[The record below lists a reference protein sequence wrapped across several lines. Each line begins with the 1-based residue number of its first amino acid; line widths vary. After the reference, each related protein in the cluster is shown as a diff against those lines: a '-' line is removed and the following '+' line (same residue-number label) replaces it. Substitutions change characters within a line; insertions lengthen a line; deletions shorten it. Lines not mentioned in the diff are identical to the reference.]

1 MRKAFLLGTGF
12 AALCATSFNQ
22 PLQAATLDDVIAR
35 LDTLERSNAKL
46 AKENAQLR
54 ERVNHMGAPAAGTV
68 AVAPPTSPKGNPVQ
82 HAAVAPSPA
91 PAPEHAVVSI
101 GGAPIYS
108 KAPGGNAF
116 VDNTTVT
123 LYGHVDVSGD
133 VFNPGVYDQGTK
145 FGVSSNLTYFGV
157 RARHNLEPYG
167 YPGWAAV
174 AQFESLVEVAAV
186 PTERAAFGTRDS
198 FIGMESP
205 WGAIKAGKA
214 DTPYKKATAK
224 FDPFSATLGDYNSI
238 MGNTGGDLRAEFDW
252 RAAHAVWYKS
262 PVWNG
267 LQATV
272 MVSPGQNTARDNS
285 DYALGDFNCP
295 ATSARGSGS
304 GFPLTAAPEGCTD
317 GSYGNLYSASL
328 TYNRGPFT
336 AVAAYELH
344 EGTNRTGDEA
354 VTPLSNGGVLIVP
367 PGAVGIANEWA
378 AKAGA
383 GYQFNDMIGTLQL
396 YGIYEVMRREHTVA
410 AFNERSRDGYFLSAT
425 QTIDK
430 WDLSASWA
438 HANSSPGSPG
448 TGVLNTYTVAAPAPA
463 GAADFALNTLEL
475 QRRPVCGGLEVSL
488 QSVREL
494 VHGRQLS
501 SQRTRRP
508 LLPRRQWPRLRCLR
522 PRRQQQR
529 RCRQQDRSGLERH
542 DVRFLKRQATKP
554 IAGEP
559 RGSPEVA

>member
-1 MRKAFLLGTGF
+1 MRKAFLVGTGV
-12 AALCATSFNQ
+12 AALCVTSLYQ
-22 PLQAATLDDVIAR
+22 PLQAATLEDVIAR
-35 LDTLERSNAKL
+35 LDALERSNAKL

-54 ERVNHMGAPAAGTV
+54 ERVNQIGEPRAAASAPV
-68 AVAPPTSPKGNPVQ
+68 SPKGNPVL

-91 PAPEHAVVSI
+91 PAPAAEHAVVSI
-101 GGAPIYS
+101 GGAPLYS

-123 LYGHVDVSGD
+123 LYGHVDLSGD

-167 YPGWAAV
+167 MPGWAAV

-198 FIGMESP
+198 FLGMESP

-252 RAAHAVWYKS
+252 RAAHAIWYES

-267 LQATV
+267 FQAAI
-272 MVSPGQNTARDNS
+272 MVSPGQNTAKDNS

-295 ATSARGSGS
+295 GTSARGSGS
-304 GFPLTAAPEGCTD
+304 GFPLTSAPEGCTD

-328 TYNRGPFT
+328 TYNQGPFT
-336 AVAAYELH
+336 AVAAYEMH

-354 VTPLSNGGVLIVP
+354 VTPLSNGGVLVVP

-378 AKAGA
+378 AKVGA
-383 GYQFNDMIGTLQL
+383 GYKFNDVVGTLQL
-396 YGIYEVMRREHTVA
+396 YGIYEMMRREHTVA

-425 QTIDK
+425 QSVNN
-430 WDLSASWA
+430 WDVSASWA

-448 TGVLNTYTVAAPAPA
+448 TGVLNTYTALAPAPA
-463 GAADFALNTLEL
+463 GAADFALNTLDSSADQYAVGL
-475 QRRPVCGGLEVSL
+475 KYHFSPFVAWYLVGSYLRNGPGAHYCLGVSGHGYGVCGRDANNNV
-488 QSVREL
+488 V
-494 VHGRQLS
+494 
-501 SQRTRRP
+501 
-508 LLPRRQWPRLRCLR
+508 
-522 PRRQQQR
+522 
-529 RCRQQDRSGLERH
+529 
-542 DVRFLKRQATKP
+542 
-554 IAGEP
+554 AGNKAEAVTT
-559 RGSPEVA
+559 GMTFDF

>member
-12 AALCATSFNQ
+12 AALCATSFNHQ
-22 PLQAATLDDVIAR
+22 LHAASLDEVVAR
-35 LDTLERSNAKL
+35 LDALERSNAKL

-54 ERVNHMGAPAAGTV
+54 ERVNHVGEPKAAAAAAPSA
-68 AVAPPTSPKGNPVQ
+68 SPKGNPVQ
-82 HAAVAPSPA
+82 HAAVAPSPTPTA
-91 PAPEHAVVSI
+91 APEHTVVSV
-101 GGAPIYS
+101 GGAPLYS

-116 VDNTTVT
+116 IDNTTVT
-123 LYGHVDVSGD
+123 LYGHVDLSGD

-157 RARHNLEPYG
+157 RARHNLDPYG
-167 YPGWAAV
+167 YPGWAAI

-205 WGAIKAGKA
+205 WGTIKAGKA

-224 FDPFSATLGDYNSI
+224 YDPFSATLGDYNSI

-252 RAAHAVWYKS
+252 RAAHAIWYES
-262 PVWNG
+262 PVWYG
-267 LQATV
+267 FQAAV
-272 MVSPGQNTARDNS
+272 MVSPGQNTAKDNS

-304 GFPLTAAPEGCTD
+304 GFPLTSAPEGCTD

-328 TYNRGPFT
+328 TYNQGPFT

-367 PGAVGIANEWA
+367 PGSVGIANEWA
-378 AKAGA
+378 AKVGA
-383 GYQFNDMIGTLQL
+383 GYKLNDMIGTLQL

-410 AFNERSRDGYFLSAT
+410 DFNERSRDGYFLSAS
-425 QTIDK
+425 QTVDK
-430 WDLSASWA
+430 WDISASWA
-438 HANSSPGSPG
+438 HANASPGSPG
-448 TGVLNTYTVAAPAPA
+448 TGVLNAYPTAGVPVSAPA
-463 GAADFALNTLEL
+463 GATDFALNSVDSSADQYALGVKYHFSPFVSWYMVGSYL
-475 QRRPVCGGLEVSL
+475 RNGPGAHYCLGASGHGYAVCGRDANNNVVSGNKAEA
-488 QSVREL
+488 VTT
-494 VHGRQLS
+494 GM
-501 SQRTRRP
+501 TF
-508 LLPRRQWPRLRCLR
+508 
-522 PRRQQQR
+522 
-529 RCRQQDRSGLERH
+529 D
-542 DVRFLKRQATKP
+542 F
-554 IAGEP
+554 
-559 RGSPEVA
+559 